1 MLDYKAMYRRAGEIF
16 KELKSETRPRD
27 LVKQM
32 SGGQRQAVAIARTML
47 SEAKIVLM
55 DEPTAAISVRQVAE
69 VLNLIRHLRDR
80 GIAVVLI
87 SHRMPDVFTVA
98 DRVIVMRRGRKV
110 ADKPIAA
117 SSPEEVTGLITG
129 AIEQV
134 MIDARVTIARN
145 EGRRWQSPLIRRSTR
160 SSRAG
165 FRRYSGS
172 QTFWVLL
179 AVILACIFLSFA
191 TNSFA
196 TTKNLYNITRNVT
209 FVAIIA
215 LGMTMVIITGGIDLS
230 VGSVLCLCS
239 MVLAVVMH
247 AGYSI
252 EVGIAA
258 SIGTALVVGAFN
270 GVLIAY
276 LGFPPFVVTLGMLSI
291 ARSLAMVASNNT
303 VVFQFGPDHD
313 KLLALGGG
321 AWFFGIANPVL
332 YMIVLAL
339 LTGFVLRWTKFGR
352 HIFAIGGNEH
362 AATLTG
368 VPVRPIKV
376 AVYMISAL
384 SAGIAGIIQ
393 TGWLG
398 AVTTN
403 IGAGMELQVIAA
415 AVIGGANLA
424 GGVGTAFGAL
434 IGAALIEVI
443 RNSLGLLGINAF
455 WQGTFIG
462 GAIMLAV
469 LFDRVRNFRQSE

>member
-1 MLDYKAMYRRAGEIF
+1 MAITLDQAIGQ
-16 KELKSETRPRD
+16 
-27 LVKQM
+27 KQ
-32 SGGQRQAVAIARTML
+32 QNWL
-47 SEAKIVLM
+47 SSLLA
-55 DEPTAAISVRQVAE
+55 
-69 VLNLIRHLRDR
+69 
-80 GIAVVLI
+80 
-87 SHRMPDVFTVA
+87 
-98 DRVIVMRRGRKV
+98 
-110 ADKPIAA
+110 
-117 SSPEEVTGLITG
+117 
-129 AIEQV
+129 
-134 MIDARVTIARN
+134 
-145 EGRRWQSPLIRRSTR
+145 
-160 SSRAG
+160 
-165 FRRYSGS
+165 S
-172 QTFWVLL
+172 QTFWVFI
-179 AVILACIFLSFA
+179 AVILACVFLSFA

-247 AGYSI
+247 AGYGI

-258 SIGTALVVGAFN
+258 SLGTALVIGGFN

-313 KLLALGGG
+313 LLLDVGGG
-321 AWFFGIANPVL
+321 AWFFGIANPVI
-332 YMIVLAL
+332 YMILLAL
-339 LTGFVLRWTKFGR
+339 LTGFVLRWTRFGR
-352 HIFAIGGNEH
+352 YIFAIGGNEH

-376 AVYMISAL
+376 AVYVISAL

-424 GGVGTAFGAL
+424 GGAGTATGAL

-462 GAIMLAV
+462 GAIVFAV
-469 LFDRVRNFRQSE
+469 MFDRLRNFRQAE

>member
-1 MLDYKAMYRRAGEIF
+1 MAITLDQTIGQ
-16 KELKSETRPRD
+16 
-27 LVKQM
+27 KQR
-32 SGGQRQAVAIARTML
+32 SWLASILGG
-47 SEAKIVLM
+47 
-55 DEPTAAISVRQVAE
+55 
-69 VLNLIRHLRDR
+69 
-80 GIAVVLI
+80 
-87 SHRMPDVFTVA
+87 
-98 DRVIVMRRGRKV
+98 
-110 ADKPIAA
+110 
-117 SSPEEVTGLITG
+117 
-129 AIEQV
+129 
-134 MIDARVTIARN
+134 
-145 EGRRWQSPLIRRSTR
+145 
-160 SSRAG
+160 
-165 FRRYSGS
+165 
-172 QTFWVLL
+172 QTFWVLI
-179 AVILACIFLSFA
+179 AVILACIFLSM
-191 TNSFA
+191 TTDSFA
-196 TTKNLYNITRNVT
+196 TSKNIYNITRNVT

-215 LGMTMVIITGGIDLS
+215 LGMTLVIITGGIDLS

-252 EVGIAA
+252 EIGIAA

-270 GVLIAY
+270 GLLIAY

-321 AWFFGIANPVL
+321 AWLFGIANPVL

-352 HIFAIGGNEH
+352 YVFAIGGNEH

-368 VPVRPIKV
+368 VPVQMIKV
-376 AVYMISAL
+376 VVYMISAL
-384 SAGIAGIIQ
+384 SAGVAGIIQ

-434 IGAALIEVI
+434 VGAALIEII

-455 WQGTFIG
+455 WQGSFIG
-462 GAIMLAV
+462 GAIVLAV
-469 LFDRVRNFRQSE
+469 LFDRLRNLRQGE

>member
-1 MLDYKAMYRRAGEIF
+1 MTTTTLDQ
-16 KELKSETRPRD
+16 S
-27 LVKQM
+27 
-32 SGGQRQAVAIARTML
+32 
-47 SEAKIVLM
+47 
-55 DEPTAAISVRQVAE
+55 
-69 VLNLIRHLRDR
+69 
-80 GIAVVLI
+80 
-87 SHRMPDVFTVA
+87 
-98 DRVIVMRRGRKV
+98 
-110 ADKPIAA
+110 
-117 SSPEEVTGLITG
+117 
-129 AIEQV
+129 IEQKQHGLV
-134 MIDARVTIARN
+134 
-145 EGRRWQSPLIRRSTR
+145 
-160 SSRAG
+160 AG
-165 FRRYSGS
+165 ILGS
-172 QTFWVLL
+172 QTFWVLI
-179 AVILACIFLSFA
+179 AVILACLFLSFA
-191 TNSFA
+191 TDSFA
-196 TTKNLYNITRNVT
+196 TAKNIYNITRNVT

-215 LGMTMVIITGGIDLS
+215 LGMTLVIITGGIDLS

-239 MVLAVVMH
+239 MVLAVTMH

-258 SIGTALVVGAFN
+258 SIGTALAIGGFN

-303 VVFQFGPDHD
+303 VVFEFGPDHE

-321 AWFFGIANPVL
+321 AWFLGIANPVL

-339 LTGFVLRWTKFGR
+339 VTGFVLRWTKFGR
-352 HIFAIGGNEH
+352 HVFAIGGNEH
-362 AATLTG
+362 AAILTG

-462 GAIMLAV
+462 GAIIFAV
-469 LFDRVRNFRQSE
+469 LFDRLRNLRQSD